1 MAPHL
6 PMTDIYEEISERY
19 DVGHILLCH
28 LQQGQKDVI
37 LEERRSEKGMNF
49 HDDHRHHHHLFL
61 LLHDIILCSKP
72 GGHETSRR
80 CTGTSS

>member
-19 DVGHILLCH
+19 DVGHVLLCH

-37 LEERRSEKGMNF
+37 LEDRRSE
-49 HDDHRHHHHLFL
+49 R
-61 LLHDIILCSKP
+61 
-72 GGHETSRR
+72 E
-80 CTGTSS
+80 